1 MHILNLNTRQ
11 ISKNIDEVNF
21 NDDYN
26 FIVCNPWEL
35 KFFKDKINLDRSTYK
50 DCLSFDDQVKVD
62 ILDEY
67 IYFTLNNFHIIED
80 GTLTL
85 EEINIFLSEKY
96 IILVL
101 RNKNNIFD
109 KLKSLINETF
119 YYKSNLTLSLLIL
132 YSSIL
137 RIIIRSQFE
146 NLEKVEEI
154 ILQLEDQIIN
164 GVDDHMSAKISSI
177 RGISRTCVKAIRPLT
192 YYIDTLLK
200 DGMEFF
206 AKYNNHG
213 LYLEEEYRKLLEGL
227 DLSIDKLYTFS
238 LSTRELSDKL
248 LDIYTSMVSEKT
260 NNLINK
266 LTFFTGTAVPISIIT
281 GVYGMNFKYMP
292 ELNYVYSYPIII
304 FIIVSIMVVAFIMFK
319 KNKFL

>member
-1 MHILNLNTRQ
+1 MHILNLKTKQ
-11 ISKNIDEVNF
+11 ISKNINEVNF
-21 NDDYN
+21 NEDYN

-50 DCLSFDDQVKVD
+50 DCLSFDDQVRVEV
-62 ILDEY
+62 LDEY

-248 LDIYTSMVSEKT
+248 LDRYTSMVSEKT

>member
-1 MHILNLNTRQ
+1 MHILNLKTKQ
-11 ISKNIDEVNF
+11 ISKNINEVNF
-21 NDDYN
+21 NEDYN
-26 FIVCNPWEL
+26 IIVCNPWEL

-50 DCLSFDDQVKVD
+50 DCLSFDDQVRVEV
-62 ILDEY
+62 LDEY

>member
-1 MHILNLNTRQ
+1 MHILNLKTKQ
-11 ISKNIDEVNF
+11 ISKNINEVNF
-21 NDDYN
+21 NEDYN

-50 DCLSFDDQVKVD
+50 DCLSFDDQVRVEV
-62 ILDEY
+62 LDEY

-248 LDIYTSMVSEKT
+248 LDIYTSVVSEKT

-281 GVYGMNFKYMP
+281 GIYGMNFKYMP
-292 ELNYVYSYPIII
+292 ELKYVYSYPIII

>member
-67 IYFTLNNFHIIED
+67 IYFTLDNFHIIED

-101 RNKNNIFD
+101 RKQNNIFD

-132 YSSIL
+132 YSNIL

-281 GVYGMNFKYMP
+281 GIYGMNFKYMP
-292 ELNYVYSYPIII
+292 ELKYVYSYPIII